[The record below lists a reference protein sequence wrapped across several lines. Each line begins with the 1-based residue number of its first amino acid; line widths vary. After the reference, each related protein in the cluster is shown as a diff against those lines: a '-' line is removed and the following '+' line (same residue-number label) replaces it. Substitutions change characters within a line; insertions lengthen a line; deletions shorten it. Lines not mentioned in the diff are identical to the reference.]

1 MLLEERPT
9 LQSLPKPTYFRSIQG
24 DGKAALKG
32 VCRASL
38 RLSRPGALRFSSGLF
53 LHLAT
58 DACFT
63 ILEQVRIDRCFA
75 RKLSVGTNERNII
88 RNVGGHRTV
97 RTSCIVR

>member
-1 MLLEERPT
+1 MNREGRGKVFFRGAPRRLRPY
-9 LQSLPKPTYFRSIQG
+9 PVAPTPPFHPLHAFGQG

-53 LHLAT
+53 LHMAA

-63 ILEQVRIDRCFA
+63 ILEQVSTPGMRRDALC
-75 RKLSVGTNERNII
+75 KGYE
-88 RNVGGHRTV
+88 
-97 RTSCIVR
+97 

>member
-1 MLLEERPT
+1 MPLVHDLFAECDPQIPAQLAPCAT
-9 LQSLPKPTYFRSIQG
+9 FRSVQG

-63 ILEQVRIDRCFA
+63 ILEQVRIVQH
-75 RKLSVGTNERNII
+75 SVK
-88 RNVGGHRTV
+88 NVM
-97 RTSCIVR
+97 S

>member
-1 MLLEERPT
+1 MLCIRNVYGNGSSYHHVLRCTQLSPR
-9 LQSLPKPTYFRSIQG
+9 QSTAPWSPGTSSLSARLTPSTIQG

-32 VCRASL
+32 VYRASL

-63 ILEQVRIDRCFA
+63 ILEQVCD
-75 RKLSVGTNERNII
+75 E
-88 RNVGGHRTV
+88 
-97 RTSCIVR
+97 